1 MIKMEFEGGRD
12 LERALGQL
20 GTQYRRKKPAR
31 DALME
36 AAEPI
41 GEAIEAA
48 APVRVGG
55 PEKTFKVAGSE
66 ERRIRRRGAL
76 KRHVN
81 VGTRLSRRQARENRA
96 NKMPVEVYVG
106 TRDRIARLVEFGT
119 RDTPAQPY
127 FRPAWDRLGGRH
139 ALRIIAEAMWRGI
152 EKQVRLQARA
162 IARGRK

>member
-1 MIKMEFEGGRD
+1 MRFEGGRE
-12 LERALGQL
+12 LERALGAL
-20 GTQYRRKKPAR
+20 GTQYRRKKAAR

-41 GEAIEAA
+41 HAAAEAN

-55 PEKTFKVAGSE
+55 PEKTFRLGKDGPVLT
-66 ERRIRRRGAL
+66 RRRGAL

-81 VGTRLSRRQARENRA
+81 IGTRLSRNQARLNRP

-106 TRDRIARLVEFGT
+106 TRDRIGRLVEFGT

-127 FRPAWDRLGGRH
+127 FRKAWDMFGGQR
-139 ALRIIAEAMWRGI
+139 ALRVIAAALWRQI
-152 EKQVRLQARA
+152 ERQARLQARA